1 MVFPFLREA
10 DAGMD
15 AGTDRYA
22 QRRKRFDFF
31 SPFFRPIDFPGSV
44 YPSSLNFSNLFQDG
58 A

>member
-31 SPFFRPIDFPGSV
+31 FA
-44 YPSSLNFSNLFQDG
+44 LFSAN
-58 A
+58 

>member
-10 DAGMD
+10 DAGMDAGMD

-31 SPFFRPIDFPGSV
+31 FA
-44 YPSSLNFSNLFQDG
+44 LFSAN
-58 A
+58 